1 MLQDDPQILQASFS
15 GDTIISSCT
24 ESHRQGQK
32 DRALAMLHQMI
43 EDAHRGKR
51 QFLSGIYFVFLY
63 VSICS
68 CCSIQLTYLLLLIMY
83 FRPFM

>member
-1 MLQDDPQILQASFS
+1 MLQENPQILQASFS

-51 QFLSGIYFVFLY
+51 QFLSGISFL
-63 VSICS
+63 SFSTPLC
-68 CCSIQLTYLLLLIMY
+68 LFLLYYAFEFSALY
-83 FRPFM
+83 